1 MDRMEAQGLVW
12 AWGEGGVDAELEA
25 RMTPPLLVP
34 EIEGVGKSGEAPG
47 GAFRNHWQ
55 VRDMPYGWAAFF
67 ENAIDPAHAVVS
79 HHTLVGSRYDDPA
92 GFNCVVERPMTA
104 EAGFRC
110 AIDPAVPPF
119 NTIGKYD
126 AETSYDF
133 QPPCMLKI
141 DWRHEQEIGRA
152 SCRERV

>member
-1 MDRMEAQGLVW
+1 MAANRAPRSPR
-12 AWGEGGVDAELEA
+12 GGTAEEWRGA
-25 RMTPPLLVP
+25 
-34 EIEGVGKSGEAPG
+34 APG

-92 GFNCVVERPMTA
+92 GFQCVVERPMTA

-110 AIDPAVPPF
+110 ALDHAVPPF

-133 QPPCMLKI
+133 QPPTLLKI
-141 DWRHEQEIGRA
+141 DWRHEEARFLTSHYCVPTKPGW
-152 SCRERV
+152 CRH